1 MRILFGVVG
10 EGMGHAT
17 RSRVVLEMLL
27 AAGHSVRVVVS
38 GRAHDFLRQSFAS
51 RAGIAIEEIHG
62 LHLSYDGNAL
72 DVGESMLT
80 NLEKAPAGVAKN
92 IAGYQKVAED
102 GFKPDLVISDF
113 ESWAYLYGRNH
124 RLPVISIDNMQVI
137 NRCKHDPAII
147 QGHEADFQL
156 TKNIVKGK
164 LPGCYHYCVTTFFY
178 PPVRKARTTL
188 LPAILRPEILEAKS
202 QKGEHLLVYQT
213 STSNAELPQILQKSG
228 LRCLIY
234 GLRRDLKEDQVDGNL
249 TYRPFSEKGFIDDL
263 RGCKAVVANGG
274 FTLMSEAV
282 YLHKPMLCL
291 PVGGQFEQV
300 LNARYLEQMGFGL
313 YAPGLTSDI
322 LKRFLLQLPFFEEK
336 LADYRQDG
344 NKLLLGKVDELLAQ
358 VAAGRG
364 TAPGALDEPPS
375 LESGAFKDR

>member
-1 MRILFGVVG
+1 MKILYGVVG

-17 RSRVVLEMLL
+17 RSRVVLDAL
-27 AAGHSVRVVVS
+27 AAAKHEVHVVVS
-38 GRAHDFLRQSFAS
+38 GRAYDFLSARFPNVHKIWGAT
-51 RAGIAIEEIHG
+51 IAYEDNVVNKLKTAIQNAKAAVSGVPENVKQYFEI
-62 LHLSYDGNAL
+62 S
-72 DVGESMLT
+72 
-80 NLEKAPAGVAKN
+80 EK
-92 IAGYQKVAED
+92 
-102 GFKPDLVISDF
+102 FRPDAVISDF
-113 ESWAYLYGRNH
+113 DTFAYLYGLNWM
-124 RLPVISIDNMQVI
+124 LPVISIDNMQVI

-234 GLRRDLKEDQVDGNL
+234 GMRRDLKEDLVDGNL